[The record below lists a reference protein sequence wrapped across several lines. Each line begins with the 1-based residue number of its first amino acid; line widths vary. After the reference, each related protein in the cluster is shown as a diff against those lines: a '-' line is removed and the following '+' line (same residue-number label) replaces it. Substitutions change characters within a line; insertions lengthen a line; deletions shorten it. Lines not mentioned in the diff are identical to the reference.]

1 MGYHDDLLQQAVD
14 LVRKNPEATT
24 QADLRRS
31 VSAAYYAL
39 FHLLISETVANWSLS
54 SSRDALGRMFEH
66 SVMRKVSG
74 RISDSRLFPFA
85 GEDLAAVENLK
96 IVAQA
101 FVQLQDKRHIADYDN
116 STFWSQT
123 ESLREIT
130 TAAKAFS
137 AWQSIK
143 NEKIAQD
150 YLVSLLIKP
159 RD

>member
-1 MGYHDDLLQQAVD
+1 MAYHDDLLQQAID
-14 LVRKNPEATT
+14 LADKNPASPT

-31 VSAAYYAL
+31 VSTAYYAL
-39 FHLLISETVANWSLS
+39 FHLLISETIAHWSLA

-74 RISDSRLFPFA
+74 RISDSTRFPFT
-85 GEDLAAVENLK
+85 GEDPKVVQSLK
-96 IVAQA
+96 TVAQV
-101 FVQLQDKRHIADYDN
+101 FVELQDNRHIADYDN
-116 STFWSQT
+116 TIFWTRT
-123 ESLREIT
+123 EALREVT

-137 AWQSIK
+137 TWQAIK

>member
-1 MGYHDDLLQQAVD
+1 VAYHDDLLQQAID
-14 LVRKNPEATT
+14 LAHKNPASPT

-39 FHLLISETVANWSLS
+39 FHLLVSETIAHWSLA

-66 SVMRKVSG
+66 SVMKRVSG
-74 RISDSRLFPFA
+74 RISDSRFFPFT
-85 GEDLAAVENLK
+85 GEDPKVVRNLK
-96 IVAQA
+96 TVAQA
-101 FVQLQDKRHIADYDN
+101 FGQLQDKRHIADYDN
-116 STFWSQT
+116 TTFWTAT
-123 ESLREIT
+123 EALREVT

-137 AWQSIK
+137 SWQKIRD
-143 NEKIAQD
+143 EKIAQD